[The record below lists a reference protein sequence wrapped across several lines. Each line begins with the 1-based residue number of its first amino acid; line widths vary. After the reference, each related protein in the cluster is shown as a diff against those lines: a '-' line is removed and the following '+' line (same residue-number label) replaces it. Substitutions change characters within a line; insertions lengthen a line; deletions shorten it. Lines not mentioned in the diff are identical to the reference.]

1 VHGARATHGTLAQF
15 GNASARL
22 EQKPLSLPDSALAQ
36 AACDGSELTAL
47 DVVEHDDVGR
57 GRDCFVCLIFIADF
71 DIQAKSK
78 ATHFAWAQ
86 SPR

>member
-1 VHGARATHGTLAQF
+1 MGRSRSSEH
-15 GNASARL
+15 ASARL

-36 AACDGSELTAL
+36 AACDGSELTVI
-47 DVVEHDDVGR
+47 DVVEHDNVGR
-57 GRDCFVCLIFIADF
+57 RRDCFVCLIFIPDL

-78 ATHFAWAQ
+78 ATHFACAQ